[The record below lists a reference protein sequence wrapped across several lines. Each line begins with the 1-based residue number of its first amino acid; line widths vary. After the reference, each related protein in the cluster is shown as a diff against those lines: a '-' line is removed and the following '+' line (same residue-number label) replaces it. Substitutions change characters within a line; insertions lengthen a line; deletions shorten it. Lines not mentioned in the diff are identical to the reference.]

1 MKKKQI
7 LQIAAVLTF
16 LTALFTACTK
26 PDEPV
31 NTGGTGFDKTA
42 MLTTCMDGIILPE
55 YATMQQKMN
64 VLQTVADA
72 FLANP
77 NPTTQASL
85 KTAYN
90 EAHLQY
96 EHIAAFQF
104 GPAETALQD
113 LFMNYSGG
121 LDYSFATAGTLTG
134 FSVDTATIESNIA
147 SGNYNLTAT
156 SRSSFYAQGFPALD
170 YLFFAPT
177 AVSRFGTNTA
187 SRVKYVQDVIARM
200 KSIVDKVAA
209 DWAAQRAAFV
219 ANTQTNVGSPI
230 GNIINQLAYQLDLLK
245 GPRIGWPLGKQSNGT
260 VFPDKTEA
268 YYSGNSAALAVELLT
283 SLKKIY
289 TGAGSGRGISDY
301 LIALQQSSLNTDVV
315 AQFDVAIGKLKAIP
329 DPLSAALISQPA
341 TVDAAYKE
349 IQKLV
354 TLMKTDV
361 ASATGVQ
368 INYMDN
374 DGD

>member
-1 MKKKQI
+1 MKKQI
-7 LQIAAVLTF
+7 VQIIMVLIAATAVL
-16 LTALFTACTK
+16 AGCK
-26 PDEPV
+26 KSDSS
-31 NTGGTGFDKTA
+31 GGSENGFDKTG
-42 MLTTCMDGIILPE
+42 MLRHYVDSVILPD
-55 YATMQQKMN
+55 YALLQQKTDA
-64 VLQTVADA
+64 LQASSDA

-77 NPTTQASL
+77 DATTQASL

-90 EAHLQY
+90 DAHAQY
-96 EHIAAFQF
+96 EHVAAYQF
-104 GPAETALQD
+104 GPAEQALQD
-113 LFMNYSGG
+113 LFLNYSGG

-134 FSVDTATIESNIA
+134 FSVDTATIEGNIA
-147 SGNYNLTAT
+147 LGNYNLMST
-156 SRSSFYAQGFPALD
+156 SRNSFYSQGFPALD
-170 YLFFAPT
+170 YLFFAPN
-177 AVSRFGTNTA
+177 AIGRFGTNTA
-187 SRVKYVQDVIARM
+187 NRVKYVKDVVNRM
-200 KSIVDKVAA
+200 KSIIDKVAA
-209 DWAAQRAAFV
+209 DWQGYRTAFID
-219 ANTQTNVGSPI
+219 NTKTDVGSPI
-230 GNIINQLAYQLDLLK
+230 GNMVNQLAYQLDLLK

-268 YYSGNSAALAVELLT
+268 YYSGISASLAAELLN
-283 SLKKIY
+283 SLKVIY
-289 TGAGSGRGISDY
+289 TGGGTGKGLSDY
-301 LIALQQSSLNTDVV
+301 LVALQQSQLNTDVI

-329 DPLSAALISQPA
+329 DPLSASLISQPA

>member
-1 MKKKQI
+1 MKKQQI
-7 LQIAAVLTF
+7 LPILALLALATM
-16 LTALFTACTK
+16 LFTACK
-26 PDEPV
+26 KGE
-31 NTGGTGFDKTA
+31 NSANENGFDKTG
-42 MLTTCMDGIILPE
+42 MLKHYIDSVILPE
-55 YATMQQKMN
+55 YAGMQQKMN
-64 VLQTVADA
+64 ALQTASEA
-72 FLANP
+72 FLASP
-77 NPTTQASL
+77 DATTQTSL
-85 KTAYN
+85 KAAYN
-90 EAHLQY
+90 DAHLQY

-113 LFMNYSGG
+113 LFLNYSGG

-147 SGNYNLTAT
+147 SGSYNLAGT
-156 SRSSFYAQGFPALD
+156 SRNSFYSQGFPALD
-170 YLFFAPT
+170 YLFFAPN
-177 AVSRFGTNTA
+177 AIVKFGGNTA
-187 SRVKYVQDVIARM
+187 KRIKYVQDVVARM

-209 DWAAQRAAFV
+209 DWTAYRGEFIG
-219 ANTQTNVGSPI
+219 NTQTNVGSPI
-230 GNIINQLAYQLDLLK
+230 GNIVNQLAYQLDLLK
-245 GPRIGWPLGKQSNGT
+245 GPRIGWPLGKQSNGI

-268 YYSGNSAALAVELLT
+268 YFSGNSAALAAELLS

-289 TGAGSGRGISDY
+289 TNGGGGKGLSDY
-301 LIALQQSSLNTDVV
+301 LIALNHAQLNSDVM
-315 AQFDVAIGKLKAIP
+315 AQFDIAIVKLKAIP
-329 DPLSAALISQPA
+329 DPLSAALVSQPA